1 MSEKRRDNKGRILR
15 TGESQRADGRYM
27 YKYVNRAGETK
38 VVYSWKLVATDR
50 VPKGKRDDLSL
61 REKEREIQRDLEDG
75 IDTKGKKMTLC
86 ELYAKKT
93 AQRINVKKNTLAGRK
108 YLMDALKQDKLGSRS
123 IDSIKPSDAKEW
135 AVRMKEKG
143 YGFKTISNYKRSL
156 KASFYMAIEDDYVR
170 KNPFDFQLS
179 EVIDDDSES
188 RQALSEEQEEKM
200 LSFLQYDT
208 VYQKYYDDVLI
219 LLKTGLR
226 ISELC
231 GLTVQ
236 DLDFENH
243 TLNIDH
249 QLLRNQEGYYIET
262 PKTKC
267 GIRKVPMSEE
277 AGKAFQR
284 VLKRKKTGKG
294 IVIDGY
300 RNFLFLNQKGMPMTA
315 CYYTS
320 TLRNIVKKYNKYH
333 DEPLPKITPHIL
345 RHTFCTRLAQKKH
358 EPKEPAIH
366 YGTFQH
372 NDNAEPVRPCFT
384 DRSKHGNAKSDSLV
398 IYYEIYYDKKTDMQ
412 IYEWL

>member
-38 VVYSWKLVATDR
+38 VVYSWKLVAADR

-345 RHTFCTRLAQKKH
+345 RHTFCTRLAQKNMN
-358 EPKEPAIH
+358 PKNLQYIMGHSSIMITLNLYAHASQTGANMEM
-366 YGTFQH
+366 
-372 NDNAEPVRPCFT
+372 
-384 DRSKHGNAKSDSLV
+384 RSLIA
-398 IYYEIYYDKKTDMQ
+398 
-412 IYEWL
+412 

>member
-188 RQALSEEQEEKM
+188 RQALSEEQEEKL

-243 TLNIDH
+243 TLNINH

-277 AGKAFQR
+277 AGKAL
-284 VLKRKKTGKG
+284 VDSIKAEGKKTGKG

-345 RHTFCTRLAQKKH
+345 RHTFCTRLAQKNMN
-358 EPKEPAIH
+358 PKNLQYIMGHSSIMITLNLYAHASQTGANMEM
-366 YGTFQH
+366 
-372 NDNAEPVRPCFT
+372 
-384 DRSKHGNAKSDSLV
+384 RSLIA
-398 IYYEIYYDKKTDMQ
+398 
-412 IYEWL
+412 

>member
-188 RQALSEEQEEKM
+188 RQALSEEQEEKL

-300 RNFLFLNQKGMPMTA
+300 GNFLFLNQKGMPMTA

-345 RHTFCTRLAQKKH
+345 RHTFCTRLAQKNMN
-358 EPKEPAIH
+358 PKNLQYIMGHSSIMITLNLYAHASQTGANMEM
-366 YGTFQH
+366 
-372 NDNAEPVRPCFT
+372 
-384 DRSKHGNAKSDSLV
+384 RSLIA
-398 IYYEIYYDKKTDMQ
+398 
-412 IYEWL
+412 

>member
-27 YKYVNRAGETK
+27 YKYGNRAGETK

-188 RQALSEEQEEKM
+188 RQALSEEQEEKL

-243 TLNIDH
+243 TLNINH

-345 RHTFCTRLAQKKH
+345 RHTFCTRLAQKNMN
-358 EPKEPAIH
+358 PKNLQYIMGHSSIMITLNLYAHASQTGANMEM
-366 YGTFQH
+366 
-372 NDNAEPVRPCFT
+372 
-384 DRSKHGNAKSDSLV
+384 RSLIA
-398 IYYEIYYDKKTDMQ
+398 
-412 IYEWL
+412 

>member
-188 RQALSEEQEEKM
+188 RQALSEEQEEKL

-284 VLKRKKTGKG
+284 VLKHKKTGKG

-345 RHTFCTRLAQKKH
+345 RHTFCTRLAQKNMN
-358 EPKEPAIH
+358 PKNLQYIMGHSSIMITLNLYAHASQTGANMEM
-366 YGTFQH
+366 
-372 NDNAEPVRPCFT
+372 
-384 DRSKHGNAKSDSLV
+384 RSLIA
-398 IYYEIYYDKKTDMQ
+398 
-412 IYEWL
+412 

>member
-27 YKYVNRAGETK
+27 YKYANRAGETK

-345 RHTFCTRLAQKKH
+345 RHTFCTRLAQKNMN
-358 EPKEPAIH
+358 PKNLQYIMGHSSIMITLNLYAHASQTGANMEM
-366 YGTFQH
+366 
-372 NDNAEPVRPCFT
+372 
-384 DRSKHGNAKSDSLV
+384 RSLIA
-398 IYYEIYYDKKTDMQ
+398 
-412 IYEWL
+412 

>member
-188 RQALSEEQEEKM
+188 RQALSEEQEEQL
-200 LSFLQYDT
+200 LSFLQHDT
-208 VYQKYYDDVLI
+208 VYQKYYDDMLI

-231 GLTVQ
+231 GLTAQ

-243 TLNIDH
+243 TINIDH

-345 RHTFCTRLAQKKH
+345 RHTFCTRLAQKNMN
-358 EPKEPAIH
+358 PKNLQYIMGHSSIMITLNLYAHASQTGANMEM
-366 YGTFQH
+366 
-372 NDNAEPVRPCFT
+372 
-384 DRSKHGNAKSDSLV
+384 RSLIA
-398 IYYEIYYDKKTDMQ
+398 
-412 IYEWL
+412 

>member
-320 TLRNIVKKYNKYH
+320 TLRNIVKKYNKCH

-345 RHTFCTRLAQKKH
+345 RHTFCTRLAQKNMN
-358 EPKEPAIH
+358 PKNLQYIMGHSSIMITLNLYAHASQTGANMEM
-366 YGTFQH
+366 
-372 NDNAEPVRPCFT
+372 
-384 DRSKHGNAKSDSLV
+384 RSLIA
-398 IYYEIYYDKKTDMQ
+398 
-412 IYEWL
+412 

>member
-86 ELYAKKT
+86 ELYAKKM
-93 AQRINVKKNTLAGRK
+93 AQRSNVKKNTQAGRK

-188 RQALSEEQEEKM
+188 RQALSEEQEEQL
-200 LSFLQYDT
+200 LSFLQHDT

-231 GLTVQ
+231 GLTAQ

-243 TLNIDH
+243 TINIDH

-345 RHTFCTRLAQKKH
+345 RHTFCTRLAQKNMN
-358 EPKEPAIH
+358 PKNLQYIMGHSSIMITLNLYAHASQTGANMEM
-366 YGTFQH
+366 
-372 NDNAEPVRPCFT
+372 
-384 DRSKHGNAKSDSLV
+384 RSLIA
-398 IYYEIYYDKKTDMQ
+398 
-412 IYEWL
+412 

>member
-188 RQALSEEQEEKM
+188 RQALSEEQEEKL

-249 QLLRNQEGYYIET
+249 QLLLNQEGYYIET

-345 RHTFCTRLAQKKH
+345 RHTFCTRLAQKNMK
-358 EPKEPAIH
+358 PKNLQYIMGHSSIMITLNLYAHASQTGANMEM
-366 YGTFQH
+366 
-372 NDNAEPVRPCFT
+372 
-384 DRSKHGNAKSDSLV
+384 RSLIA
-398 IYYEIYYDKKTDMQ
+398 
-412 IYEWL
+412 

>member
-143 YGFKTISNYKRSL
+143 YSFKTISNYKRSL

-188 RQALSEEQEEKM
+188 RQALSEEQEEKL

-345 RHTFCTRLAQKKH
+345 RHTFCTRLAQKNMN
-358 EPKEPAIH
+358 PKNLQYIMGHSSIMITLNLYAHASQTGANMEM
-366 YGTFQH
+366 
-372 NDNAEPVRPCFT
+372 
-384 DRSKHGNAKSDSLV
+384 RSLIA
-398 IYYEIYYDKKTDMQ
+398 
-412 IYEWL
+412 

>member
-1 MSEKRRDNKGRILR
+1 MSEKRLDNKGRILR

-156 KASFYMAIEDDYVR
+156 KASFYMSIEDDYVR
-170 KNPFDFQLS
+170 KNPFNFQLS
-179 EVIDDDSES
+179 EVIEDDSKPKV
-188 RQALSEEQEEKM
+188 ALSEEQEARLLDFME
-200 LSFLQYDT
+200 QDRT
-208 VYQKYYDDVLI
+208 YQKYHDDVLI

-231 GLTVQ
+231 VLTRS
-236 DLDFENH
+236 DIDFKNH
-243 TLNIDH
+243 AIRINH
-249 QLLRNQEGYYIET
+249 QLLRDKDGFYIAE
-262 PKTKC
+262 PKTKS
-267 GIRKVPMSEE
+267 GFRNVPMSEE
-277 AGKAFQR
+277 TEKAFKR
-284 VLKRKKTGKG
+284 VLKRKQKPTLKE
-294 IVIDGY
+294 IDGY
-300 RNFLFLNQKGMPMTA
+300 HNFLFISPSGKPMQESNYKSVLNGV
-315 CYYTS
+315 
-320 TLRNIVKKYNKYH
+320 VKKYNKSH
-333 DEPLPKITPHIL
+333 EKTPLPRITPHG
-345 RHTFCTRLAQKKH
+345 R
-358 EPKEPAIH
+358 
-366 YGTFQH
+366 
-372 NDNAEPVRPCFT
+372 
-384 DRSKHGNAKSDSLV
+384 V
-398 IYYEIYYDKKTDMQ
+398 IIRTS
-412 IYEWL
+412 

>member
-188 RQALSEEQEEKM
+188 RQALSEEQEEKL

-333 DEPLPKITPHIL
+333 DEPLPKITSHIL
-345 RHTFCTRLAQKKH
+345 RHTFCTRLAQKNMN
-358 EPKEPAIH
+358 PKNLQYIMGHSSIMITLNLYAHASQTGANMEM
-366 YGTFQH
+366 
-372 NDNAEPVRPCFT
+372 
-384 DRSKHGNAKSDSLV
+384 RSLIA
-398 IYYEIYYDKKTDMQ
+398 
-412 IYEWL
+412 

>member
-188 RQALSEEQEEKM
+188 RQVLSEEQEEKL

-243 TLNIDH
+243 TLNINH

-345 RHTFCTRLAQKKH
+345 RHTFCTRLAQKNMN
-358 EPKEPAIH
+358 PKNLQYIMGHSSIMITLNLYAHASQTGANMEM
-366 YGTFQH
+366 
-372 NDNAEPVRPCFT
+372 
-384 DRSKHGNAKSDSLV
+384 RSLIA
-398 IYYEIYYDKKTDMQ
+398 
-412 IYEWL
+412 

>member
-86 ELYAKKT
+86 ELYAKKM

-188 RQALSEEQEEKM
+188 RQALSEEQEEKL

-243 TLNIDH
+243 TLNINH

-345 RHTFCTRLAQKKH
+345 RHTFCTRLAQKNMN
-358 EPKEPAIH
+358 PKNLQYIMGHSSIMITLNLYAHASQTGANMEM
-366 YGTFQH
+366 
-372 NDNAEPVRPCFT
+372 
-384 DRSKHGNAKSDSLV
+384 RSLIA
-398 IYYEIYYDKKTDMQ
+398 
-412 IYEWL
+412 

>member
-93 AQRINVKKNTLAGRK
+93 AQRINDKKNTLAGRK

-188 RQALSEEQEEKM
+188 RQALSEEQEEKL

-243 TLNIDH
+243 TLNINH

-345 RHTFCTRLAQKKH
+345 RHTFCTRLAQKNMN
-358 EPKEPAIH
+358 PKNLQYIMGHSSIMITLNLYAHASQTGANMEM
-366 YGTFQH
+366 
-372 NDNAEPVRPCFT
+372 
-384 DRSKHGNAKSDSLV
+384 RSLIA
-398 IYYEIYYDKKTDMQ
+398 
-412 IYEWL
+412 

>member
-277 AGKAFQR
+277 AGKTFQR

-345 RHTFCTRLAQKKH
+345 RHTFCTRLAQKNMN
-358 EPKEPAIH
+358 PKNLQYIMGHSSIMITLNLYAHASQTGANMEM
-366 YGTFQH
+366 
-372 NDNAEPVRPCFT
+372 
-384 DRSKHGNAKSDSLV
+384 RSLIA
-398 IYYEIYYDKKTDMQ
+398 
-412 IYEWL
+412 

>member
-188 RQALSEEQEEKM
+188 RQALSEEQEEKL

-267 GIRKVPMSEE
+267 GIRGVPMSEE
-277 AGKAFQR
+277 AGKAFR
-284 VLKRKKTGKG
+284 GVLRRKKTGKG

-345 RHTFCTRLAQKKH
+345 RHTFCTRLAQKNMN
-358 EPKEPAIH
+358 PKNLQYIMGHSSIMITLNLYAHASQTGANMEM
-366 YGTFQH
+366 
-372 NDNAEPVRPCFT
+372 
-384 DRSKHGNAKSDSLV
+384 RSLIA
-398 IYYEIYYDKKTDMQ
+398 
-412 IYEWL
+412 

>member
-38 VVYSWKLVATDR
+38 VVYSWKLVAKDR

-188 RQALSEEQEEKM
+188 RQALSEEQEEKL

-243 TLNIDH
+243 TLNINH

-345 RHTFCTRLAQKKH
+345 RHTFCTRLAQKNMN
-358 EPKEPAIH
+358 PKNLQYIMGHSSIMITLNLYAHASQTGANMEM
-366 YGTFQH
+366 
-372 NDNAEPVRPCFT
+372 
-384 DRSKHGNAKSDSLV
+384 RSLIA
-398 IYYEIYYDKKTDMQ
+398 
-412 IYEWL
+412 

>member
-345 RHTFCTRLAQKKH
+345 RHTFCTRLAQKNMN
-358 EPKEPAIH
+358 PKNLQYIMGHSSIMIRLNLYAHASQTGANMEM
-366 YGTFQH
+366 
-372 NDNAEPVRPCFT
+372 
-384 DRSKHGNAKSDSLV
+384 RSLIA
-398 IYYEIYYDKKTDMQ
+398 
-412 IYEWL
+412 

>member
-86 ELYAKKT
+86 ELYAKKA

-345 RHTFCTRLAQKKH
+345 RHTFCTRLAQKNMN
-358 EPKEPAIH
+358 PKNLQYIMGHSSIMITLNLYAHASQTGANMEM
-366 YGTFQH
+366 
-372 NDNAEPVRPCFT
+372 
-384 DRSKHGNAKSDSLV
+384 RSLIA
-398 IYYEIYYDKKTDMQ
+398 
-412 IYEWL
+412 

>member
-1 MSEKRRDNKGRILR
+1 MAIYKEDKSFNMTRTEVRSRVGNSHLGHVFTDGPKEKGGLR
-15 TGESQRADGRYM
+15 YCINSLSITFI
-27 YKYVNRAGETK
+27 
-38 VVYSWKLVATDR
+38 
-50 VPKGKRDDLSL
+50 PKA
-61 REKEREIQRDLEDG
+61 E
-75 IDTKGKKMTLC
+75 
-86 ELYAKKT
+86 
-93 AQRINVKKNTLAGRK
+93 
-108 YLMDALKQDKLGSRS
+108 
-123 IDSIKPSDAKEW
+123 
-135 AVRMKEKG
+135 MKEKG

-188 RQALSEEQEEKM
+188 RQALSEEQEEKL

-243 TLNIDH
+243 TLNINH

-345 RHTFCTRLAQKKH
+345 RHTFCTRLAQKNMN
-358 EPKEPAIH
+358 PKNLQYIMGHSSIMITLNLYAHASQTGANMEM
-366 YGTFQH
+366 
-372 NDNAEPVRPCFT
+372 
-384 DRSKHGNAKSDSLV
+384 RSLIA
-398 IYYEIYYDKKTDMQ
+398 
-412 IYEWL
+412 

>member
-188 RQALSEEQEEKM
+188 RQALSEEQEEKL

-243 TLNIDH
+243 TLNINH

-315 CYYTS
+315 FYYTS

-345 RHTFCTRLAQKKH
+345 RHTFCTRLAQKNMN
-358 EPKEPAIH
+358 PKNLQYIMGHSSIMITLNLYAHASQTGANMEM
-366 YGTFQH
+366 
-372 NDNAEPVRPCFT
+372 
-384 DRSKHGNAKSDSLV
+384 RSLIA
-398 IYYEIYYDKKTDMQ
+398 
-412 IYEWL
+412 

>member
-188 RQALSEEQEEKM
+188 RQALSEEQEEKL

-243 TLNIDH
+243 TLNINH

-345 RHTFCTRLAQKKH
+345 RHTFCTRLAQKNMN
-358 EPKEPAIH
+358 PKNLQYIMGHSSIMITLNLYAHASQTAANMEM
-366 YGTFQH
+366 
-372 NDNAEPVRPCFT
+372 
-384 DRSKHGNAKSDSLV
+384 RSLIA
-398 IYYEIYYDKKTDMQ
+398 
-412 IYEWL
+412 